1 MVPTDTAEVA
11 RGRGF
16 ESHCCT
22 EVIVK
27 LAWGPN
33 KLSPGTWRFGS
44 ANKELLSNRLFCF
57 RFLLVLIF
65 LTIFFLL
72 VIPYSFC
79 ISLFS
84 VFF

>member
-1 MVPTDTAEVA
+1 MVNVAPTDTAEVA

-22 EVIVK
+22 EVILK

-44 ANKELLSNRLFCF
+44 ANKELLSNRLEGRVISPPKNPASFFVFDFC
-57 RFLLVLIF
+57 L
-65 LTIFFLL
+65 
-72 VIPYSFC
+72 S
-79 ISLFS
+79 
-84 VFF
+84 